1 MTKSGKPT
9 REDLLRA
16 VFEEQHK
23 QHSLV
28 RRSHG
33 HSPHDPPPAVRQN
46 HLLRVL
52 EDCPGIR
59 QKDLAERM
67 HVRPQSLGE
76 LLDKLED
83 SGLVVRRKDP
93 EDGRAVR
100 VELTEDGRA
109 AEREHRKNMAEN
121 IRKRFGAL
129 TDDELQEY
137 LRLTKKINDSL
148 DKQENL

>member
-1 MTKSGKPT
+1 MTKSKKTT

-33 HSPHDPPPAVRQN
+33 HSPHDPPPAV
-46 HLLRVL
+46 
-52 EDCPGIR
+52 R

-93 EDGRAVR
+93 EDGRAVL
-100 VELTEDGRA
+100 VELTDAGRA

-129 TDDELQEY
+129 TDDELAEY